1 VGAGGRNLAAMMTR
15 RSLTVMSSNDG
26 SVLVVYQRDCDR
38 RSATSA
44 GACPAVAYQMVTRL
58 RQISPNGTVRCTAL
72 GVRFRA
78 WPTPRIW
85 RASQERD
92 FDAPPGRVAGHE
104 VFHRRCQVGG
114 DQRES
119 VAALV
124 AVTGAWLVVADQHDP
139 DSSAVKRA
147 IPQTHDFGDLHGVGA
162 GVAAH
167 LGGAPDG
174 GWRRGRLGCPVG
186 RLWCAGART
195 CRCGAG
201 PTRVGPRSLLAGTS
215 R

>member
-1 VGAGGRNLAAMMTR
+1 
-15 RSLTVMSSNDG
+15 
-26 SVLVVYQRDCDR
+26 
-38 RSATSA
+38 
-44 GACPAVAYQMVTRL
+44 VAYQMVTRL

-92 FDAPPGRVAGHE
+92 LDAPPGRVAGHE

-114 DQRES
+114 DQRQS

-124 AVTGAWLVVADQHDP
+124 AVTGAWLVVAHQHDP
-139 DSSAVKRA
+139 DSSAVEGPV
-147 IPQTHDFGDLHGVGA
+147 PQTHDLGDIDGVGA
-162 GVAAH
+162 GVAAN
-167 LGGAPDG
+167 LDGAPDG
-174 GWRRGRLGCPVG
+174 GGREVG
-186 RLWCAGART
+186 WGAQPGAFGAPGARIG
-195 CRCGAG
+195 RCG
-201 PTRVGPRSLLAGTS
+201 VGPGRAAP